1 MGNYRYCDA
10 DGKPIEPKMACLL
23 GDWTTIQG
31 KPEHI
36 GGGMQVGD
44 LVQDLIDFDLG
55 IITQTKYQ
63 MDCKVFYV
71 VFFNGDEPLNG
82 WYGDTEL
89 EVICK

>member
-1 MGNYRYCDA
+1 
-10 DGKPIEPKMACLL
+10 
-23 GDWTTIQG
+23 
-31 KPEHI
+31 
-36 GGGMQVGD
+36 MQIGD

>member
-1 MGNYRYCDA
+1 
-10 DGKPIEPKMACLL
+10 
-23 GDWTTIQG
+23 
-31 KPEHI
+31 
-36 GGGMQVGD
+36 MQVGD

-89 EVICK
+89 EVICKQEVQ

>member
-1 MGNYRYCDA
+1 
-10 DGKPIEPKMACLL
+10 
-23 GDWTTIQG
+23 
-31 KPEHI
+31 
-36 GGGMQVGD
+36 MQVGD

-71 VFFNGDEPLNG
+71 VFQCYEPLNG